1 MPLAL
6 CISAIEVIWPMKI
19 GYGKKIYLQSFQIQY
34 FASTVV
40 IQAQAAYATILTRA
54 QAILALIKLLFK
66 ALIPLGQFH
75 ACSLYY

>member
-1 MPLAL
+1 
-6 CISAIEVIWPMKI
+6 MKI

-40 IQAQAAYATILTRA
+40 IQAQAAYAIILTRA

-75 ACSLYY
+75 TCSLYY